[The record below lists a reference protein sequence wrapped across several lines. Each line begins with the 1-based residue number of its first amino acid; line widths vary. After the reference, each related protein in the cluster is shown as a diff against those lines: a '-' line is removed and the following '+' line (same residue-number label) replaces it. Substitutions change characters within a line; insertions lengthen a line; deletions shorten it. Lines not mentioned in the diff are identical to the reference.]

1 MTIGIRYATRSDAGM
16 LRETNEDSVYAGSRL
31 LAVAD
36 GMGGHAGGEI
46 ASATAIEAMK
56 RLDIDI
62 PADDLLVALQGA
74 VRQANEKVHSLAE
87 SDPSLKGMGTT
98 LTAMLLSG
106 QKLALVHIGDSRAYL
121 LRDGDLFQI
130 THDQTLVQML
140 VDDGV
145 ITPDKVAT
153 HPHRSLLLQALD
165 GRGELDP
172 EMQLRETQIGDR
184 YLLCSDGLW
193 SVIAA
198 ETVHHALS
206 TVAEPE
212 QVVRELIDMAN
223 EGGGPDNITC
233 VVADVV
239 DLDVASRP

>member
-16 LRETNEDSVYAGSRL
+16 LRETNEDSAYAGSRL

-36 GMGGHAGGEI
+36 GMGGHSGGEI

-62 PADDLLVALQGA
+62 PADDLLAALREA
-74 VRQANEKVHSLAE
+74 VRQANETVHGLAE

-106 QKLALVHIGDSRAYL
+106 QKLALVQIGDSRAYL
-121 LRDGDLFQI
+121 LRGGDLFQI

-145 ITPDKVAT
+145 ITADKVAT

-165 GRGELDP
+165 GRAELDP

-198 ETVHHALS
+198 QTVHHALS

-212 QVVRELIDMAN
+212 QAVRRLIDMAN

-239 DLDVASRP
+239 DLAVL